1 MKNAIIISGSP
12 RVGGNTP
19 MPWPADQKGPEIV
32 ERILK
37 LLESGPLRSSAIRKA
52 VGICSGIHL
61 SRYYLTP
68 MMEKGR
74 IFVSHPY
81 NVNPNELDEMRSVL
95 DACGVDMIWFQDSW
109 YHENT
114 WRIELRNAK
123 IRSAIANGESRKVL
137 KQGRHSVL
145 VG

>member
-1 MKNAIIISGSP
+1 MKNVIIISGSP
-12 RVGGNTP
+12 RVGGNMP

-52 VGICSGIHL
+52 VGIGSGIHL

-74 IFVSHPY
+74 IFVSHLRKCLP
-81 NVNPNELDEMRSVL
+81 
-95 DACGVDMIWFQDSW
+95 DAMNLQSFAEI
-109 YHENT
+109 
-114 WRIELRNAK
+114 
-123 IRSAIANGESRKVL
+123 SRFPMMCF
-137 KQGRHSVL
+137 SM
-145 VG
+145 